1 MNRIKDKYSQKI
13 ASLRQDLGCSNILS
27 LPTIE
32 KIVVNMGVGK
42 FKDDQKALASAAAD
56 LAQITGQK
64 PASRP
69 AKKAISAF
77 KLRQGEPVGLMVTLR
92 GERMWAFFDKLVN
105 LVLPRIRDFHGVSRS
120 GFDPKGNYSLGIR
133 EHTVF
138 PDIDPNRVDRTKSL
152 MVTLVCRAK
161 DKKEAE
167 IFLEKLGWPFVK
179 LSLIAKENRG

>member
-1 MNRIKDKYSQKI
+1 MREQYYQKI
-13 ASLRQDLGCSNILS
+13 ATLRQDLGRSNILS

-64 PASRP
+64 AALRP

-77 KLRQGEPVGLMVTLR
+77 KLRQGEPVGLIVTLR
-92 GERMWAFFDKLVN
+92 GERMWTFFDKLVN
-105 LVLPRIRDFHGVSRS
+105 LVLPRIRDFHGVARES
-120 GFDPKGNYSLGIR
+120 FDQKGNYNFGIR

-138 PDIDPNRVDRTKSL
+138 PDIDPNKVDRVKSL
-152 MVTLVCRAK
+152 MVTLVCRVQN
-161 DKKEAE
+161 KKEAE
-167 IFLEKLGWPFVK
+167 MFLGKLGWPFAK
-179 LSLIAKENRG
+179 LSSVAKEKRG